1 MREEYDD
8 EPRRWKLATV
18 FAWAAIGVI
27 STGVLYNTLWLQG
40 GKSGITDVAQGNN
53 PQNVAAASGTT
64 IQLKYDP
71 VVEEVQR
78 QLLASGYYKGD
89 IDGVTGKRTK
99 QAIQAYQQANGLT
112 VTGEPT
118 PDLADHIRY
127 TREVAEASIF
137 TGSVEPDPDAEA
149 RAQIRRVQTGLAELA
164 YSPGVIDGK
173 MNDQTKGAI
182 TKFQHD
188 RGLAETGKITPD
200 LLAELSKL
208 SGQSDISSN

>member
-8 EPRRWKLATV
+8 EPRRWNLAAL

-40 GKSGITDVAQGNN
+40 GKAGIADVAQGST
-53 PQNVAAASGTT
+53 PQNVAAPGGTT

-89 IDGVTGKRTK
+89 IDGVTGKRTR
-99 QAIQAYQQANGLT
+99 QAIQSYQQANGLT

-127 TREVAEASIF
+127 TREVAEASLF

-164 YSPGVIDGK
+164 YSPGAIDGE

-200 LLAELSKL
+200 LLVELSKL